1 MISPQ
6 LINALHELLLL
17 ALLALLALLGMLRI
31 AFSYMSS
38 TQFIVAAVLGLLLGL
53 LLGALWL
60 FVGLVVR
67 GAFATDYCIEISE
80 QYQRCGARVRLM
92 LLSSREISERKRRRE
107 RDLSL

>member
-6 LINALHELLLL
+6 LINALHELL
-17 ALLALLALLGMLRI
+17 LLALLALLGMLRI

-60 FVGLVVR
+60 FVGLVV
-67 GAFATDYCIEISE
+67 
-80 QYQRCGARVRLM
+80 
-92 LLSSREISERKRRRE
+92 
-107 RDLSL
+107 